1 MTTENTALALLIT
14 VVLLALAAMVWG
26 LVRPGRYT
34 PLERFIYAPVYLL
47 SRVLWRVDIEWVDA
61 TVVGD
66 EPSSSNGMLAPT
78 LPSTDGSGIGSRS
91 DRERLL
97 TDRLQGGAILVA
109 NHRCSI
115 DPFFVQLIAGR
126 RVHWMVAGEYFKAPL
141 LGNLLR
147 TYEAIPT
154 NRGGVDT
161 NAIKRAIALAA
172 SGRFVGMFPEGRIN
186 RTAAPLLSVRP
197 GAATVA
203 LRAGVP
209 IVPLWIEGAP
219 VGPSIFSP
227 MFRSAR
233 IRVFVG
239 QPDDWGLK
247 MRQQRERLAE
257 LAISGTARGID
268 ETIVAEIPIGLNE
281 PLASSLDDRS
291 ISEAWIHRVM
301 ERSLAQSG
309 QASDSVAMAGKNWLR
324 EP

>member
-1 MTTENTALALLIT
+1 MTTENTALALLIA
-14 VVLLALAAMVWG
+14 VVLLAVAALVWG

-34 PLERFIYAPVYLL
+34 PLERLIYAPVYLL

-61 TVVGD
+61 TVVG
-66 EPSSSNGMLAPT
+66 EKPSSSNGFLAPT
-78 LPSTDGSGIGSRS
+78 VRSTDGSGIGSGS
-91 DRERLL
+91 DRDRLL

-227 MFRSAR
+227 LFRSAR
-233 IRVFVG
+233 IRVSW
-239 QPDDWGLK
+239 DNR
-247 MRQQRERLAE
+247 M
-257 LAISGTARGID
+257 
-268 ETIVAEIPIGLNE
+268 IG
-281 PLASSLDDRS
+281 
-291 ISEAWIHRVM
+291 
-301 ERSLAQSG
+301 G
-309 QASDSVAMAGKNWLR
+309 
-324 EP
+324 